1 MSAAP
6 ISGQTNMP
14 ESGSGSQI
22 GKDKQTETQK
32 ADVENQPWILQAD
45 GKR

>member
-6 ISGQTNMP
+6 MSGQKNMP
-14 ESGSGSQI
+14 ESGAGSEI

-32 ADVENQPWILQAD
+32 VDVENQPWILQAD

>member
-6 ISGQTNMP
+6 MSGQKNMP
-14 ESGSGSQI
+14 ESGSEV

-32 ADVENQPWILQAD
+32 VDVENQPWILQAD